1 MFPDIDVNILHA
13 NYAHTAH
20 DEGFDSQIAR
30 FSHVCEIHLFKDKWC
45 CSCPCFMQFG
55 MCKHVISFQTVVLK
69 QEVPAEYHIVR
80 LRSRAKRGRPK
91 KVPSSL
97 NFVHFSD
104 PNPEVEDFSDEEIDD
119 EGECVK
125 SLGVVV

>member
-119 EGECVK
+119 EGECSK